1 MTSFKRQTAVAVPN
15 EYGKVKYLERANQ
28 TAVAQGVESWGWL
41 PAIAVT
47 SAVGWLA
54 VALADSSARTEYEW
68 APILMYAGLLSVFV
82 PVAARLLSA
91 APARRERIGLVLM
104 LGLGLYFV
112 KLLQSPLSFSYFDEL
127 LHWRT
132 AHDLLETRHL
142 FRENSLLPVS
152 PLYPGL
158 EIVTNALMATTGWDI
173 FQAGVF
179 VTGAARLLLLL
190 SLFLCFEAISR
201 SSRFAG
207 IAALLY
213 MANPHFVFFDAQF
226 AYESLALPL
235 SAFAVFMVADRLQ
248 RHESHVA
255 STLATL
261 LVLVAVV
268 VTHHLT
274 SFVLIAFFA
283 LLPLTRFFQKESLE
297 EQSGLVWIALF
308 GLATSLIWL
317 ILIATPVISYLTPYT
332 VGAVRELI
340 RMIMNEVNTRPLF
353 TDYAGQTTPVWE
365 RATSLGAVALILS
378 GLPWGLIQ
386 IWRHFRNHP
395 IALVLGAAS
404 LGYGATLPLRLI
416 PIGADVSARSS
427 EYLFLAVAFVLA
439 IGPVQHWLSGN
450 PSRKRIGAATLW
462 AVVLFLGGYVL
473 GAGPA
478 WARLP
483 GPYLVSADMRSIEP
497 EGIGAANWALS
508 FLGPHN
514 RMAAD
519 RINGLLMGSYGLQ
532 RPITHVTDNVYVAP
546 LYFSSQL
553 GPDAK
558 EVLTQGNVQYVLVDL
573 RLSTALP
580 RVGVYFEAGEP
591 DSFQHRTPLLTT
603 ALTKFDHIENVS
615 RVFDSGDIVI
625 YNTGALVGEP

>member
-1 MTSFKRQTAVAVPN
+1 MVAVPN
-15 EYGKVKYLERANQ
+15 EYGKLKCLYFANRAAATQ
-28 TAVAQGVESWGWL
+28 DVESWGWL

-47 SAVGWLA
+47 SALGWLA
-54 VALADSSARTEYEW
+54 VASADSSARSEYEW
-68 APILMYAGLLSVFV
+68 APLLMYAGLLLVFV

-104 LGLGLYFV
+104 LGLGLYLV

-132 AHDLLETRHL
+132 AHDLVETGHL

-158 EIVTNALMATTGWDI
+158 EIVTNALMVTTGWDI
-173 FQAGVF
+173 FQTGVF
-179 VTGAARLLLLL
+179 VIGAARLLFVL
-190 SLFLCFEAISR
+190 SLYLCFEAISR
-201 SSRFAG
+201 SSHIAG
-207 IAALLY
+207 IAAVLY
-213 MANPHFVFFDAQF
+213 MANPQFVFFDAQF
-226 AYESLALPL
+226 GYESLALPL
-235 SAFAVFMVADRLQ
+235 SVFALFMVADRLQ

-255 STLATL
+255 STFATL
-261 LVLVAVV
+261 LVLVAIV

-283 LLPLTRFFQKESLE
+283 LLPLTRFLQNESIE

-308 GLATSLIWL
+308 GLATSLVWL

-332 VGAVRELI
+332 VGAVRDVMRLI
-340 RMIMNEVNTRPLF
+340 LSEVNSRPLF

-365 RATSLGAVALILS
+365 RATSLAAVALILT

-386 IWRHFRNHP
+386 IWRQFRNHP
-395 IALVLGAAS
+395 IALALGAAS
-404 LGYGATLPLRLI
+404 LAYGATLPLRLI

-439 IGPVQHWLSGN
+439 IGPVQRWLSGS
-450 PSRKRIGAATLW
+450 PSRKRFGAATLW

-497 EGIGAANWALS
+497 KSIAAADWALS

-514 RMAAD
+514 RIAAD

-532 RPITHVTDNVYVAP
+532 RPITHVSDGVYVAP
-546 LYFSSQL
+546 LYYSSDF

-558 EVLTQGNVQYVLVDL
+558 EVLTQGNIQYVLVDL

-603 ALTKFDHIENVS
+603 GLTKFDHLNNTS

-625 YNTGALVGEP
+625 YNTGALVGKP